1 MKQSKLLVWILRA
14 SWLCILGGMVVGL
27 VGCKIGL
34 GSEVDLVP
42 PELTIT
48 SPSNLQYV
56 PQSFTIEGTWSDNQG
71 IGEIVVTNA
80 STGATIGKASI
91 QGAEWSA
98 LVSLPEG
105 EQNIRVTA
113 YDKNQNSGQK
123 STRTITVLVDATSPY
138 VEKLELVR
146 LSGSRDV
153 PRPLDALKALD
164 PLSKENL
171 DLFHNGIVRIE
182 ASIAENFQ
190 MQNVTLHVLD
200 ELGQEVLV
208 LSNKSQNQFSPSF
221 ELTQEMLTQKNPM
234 YASGRHYF
242 RLFMEANDGAGNK
255 NTDQFYWFCWYAEAD
270 TPKIVPMPAVTD
282 GRIVVPAGNMVTFDF
297 YDDDGLGVVQ
307 VNKITIDQW
316 NNVSGSS
323 DEDKLQFLMQNENE
337 RQSLLGPSIVG
348 SEGGRIKTHSL
359 GVGNTSGEYR
369 LVAMVRDVKNEGT
382 LTIWNAQ
389 VWPLL
394 VTDED
399 APVLFVNSPAQNTV
413 PVVDGNGSFNIEG
426 YVLDNRGTTSMLMA
440 WVPIGSSR
448 TEESVKAELANA
460 QLSVGKTSTLQ
471 DGTVLRRVAL
481 TTAADRV
488 VNGISYKQ
496 HTFQI
501 PLNIFTD
508 FIYNGNIQNDK
519 KQFQFYFLVQD
530 EDGNKTY
537 QSLVLLGDQ
546 TPPLITITYPSQDL
560 QVHDVSNNLVIQ
572 FSASKESGLA
582 IEVAELLDITN
593 SSNPQELSLSRSGNS
608 WSGTIDKSAL
618 TEGRRA
624 YRISVTDKLGNTA
637 VQQRTVILTS
647 LPALQYITSS
657 QSNGLYGTGQT
668 LLLQA
673 KFSRPVRVTGNPR
686 LRLRYS
692 SQDNSDKY
700 ASYTSGNGTDTLMFS
715 FTVPSGAES
724 SQLRTPSAPID
735 LNGGTIETTE
745 GQGGSALLPGINGVP
760 SLEEGDL
767 LQGRKNLAIDGVPP
781 VISSLTV
788 NPGHYRAGTTI
799 MATLKLSE
807 TVLVNGSPQLH
818 LVGTN
823 PIQFTGSFLQVSDD
837 TLTFAIGVSAGQTA
851 SPLSYNLSSCIPSDH
866 LSYITDLAGNKLSL
880 TTSNT
885 GQTGAYVDTTAPVAP
900 GVSGVTN
907 GAKYNNAVTITLT
920 GLESGAQGFYS
931 LNGGVSWLNYTGP
944 VTVGT
949 SGTYTLVARQRDAA
963 GNDSPMSNPIS
974 FEMNK
979 DFPNIEDLSC
989 ENPDGTYGVGN
1000 TLRFKLVFADKVRTI
1015 GSGAT
1020 ITIGSGSSAKT
1031 ATVVQNSTG
1040 ASVLYFE
1047 YTVAAGDTFIP
1058 VTVSAIN
1065 LVNVQDLYGN
1075 DSPGTI
1081 TVPSFN
1087 RPNLKIDGVPPAVSA
1102 RSPGINE
1109 ASTSSQITVTFNEP
1123 IFVES
1128 GLIEVRRTG
1137 NWYIPVVLTEAEFAT
1152 IYYSSAL
1159 TEADRQTLMFTEN
1172 GAPLLH
1178 PQTGQPVGPYR
1189 KITHGLKLSASTYV
1203 PDTATKYVLD
1213 FAFSAADNEAVTYTL
1228 DLNND
1233 GDTNDNGETRNIAA
1247 GAIRTVLEKTGYHK
1261 QTIDVASSAVRVSN
1275 NTVTI
1280 SLPKPLV
1287 RGRQW
1292 TVTIPAG
1299 AFRDG
1304 AGNINGEISWS
1315 FWSDKVATPV
1325 IRVDRYSHGWG
1336 AQEPVVSGGTIT
1348 SYRSVGNAD
1357 ISTVPTGY
1365 VRVRIDCETPDAT
1378 IQYGTLTKSSATVD
1392 PSGVGSNQIRSSAN
1406 ADATQTNLESINSST
1421 TYTGFFPLGDGALN
1435 TAIKYY
1441 IAAVANKAASG
1452 SDPALAASDRGYE
1465 GAFKSIIMYRDPE
1478 SNGNLRFQ
1486 GSNIKGGMPTI
1497 SGFPLRDADPDIRF
1511 SKYAYNTGTNWYWI
1525 SWEIVSTWYNQS
1537 VRSNWQQ
1544 GYYENS
1550 YGNYLYSYKKTY
1562 W

>member
-1 MKQSKLLVWILRA
+1 
-14 SWLCILGGMVVGL
+14 MVVGL

-234 YASGRHYF
+234 YASGRHCF
-242 RLFMEANDGAGNK
+242 RLTMEAYDQAGNK
-255 NTDQFYWFCWYAEAD
+255 NTDQFFWFCWYAEAD
-270 TPKIVPMPAVTD
+270 QPKVVHMPAVTE
-282 GRIVVPAGNMVTFDF
+282 GRIVVPSGNMVTFDF

-307 VNKITIDQW
+307 VKQLSVADW
-316 NNVSGSS
+316 NNVQGST
-323 DEDKLQFLMQNENE
+323 DEEKLNYLKNNDSA
-337 RQSLLGPSIVG
+337 RQTLLGASLVG

-359 GVGNTSGEYR
+359 SVGTTSGEYR
-369 LVAMVRDVKNEGT
+369 LVAMVQDVKNDGT
-382 LTIWNAQ
+382 SPLWNAQ

-399 APVLFVNSPAQNTV
+399 APVLFVQSPTQNTV
-413 PVVDGNGSFNIEG
+413 PAVDGDGTFTIQG

-440 WVPIGSSR
+440 WVPIGSYR
-448 TEESVKAELANA
+448 TEESVKNELDNA
-460 QLSVGKTSTLQ
+460 QLSVGQKSTLD

-488 VNGISYKQ
+488 VNGVPYKQ
-496 HTFQI
+496 HTFKI
-501 PLNIFTD
+501 PLNLFTD
-508 FIYNGNIQNDK
+508 FNYNGNIQNDIK
-519 KQFQFYFLVQD
+519 NFYFLVQD

-546 TPPLITITYPSQDL
+546 APPIITITYPYQEL
-560 QVHDVSNNLVIQ
+560 QVHDVSQDLVIQ
-572 FSASKESGLA
+572 FSASKESGLV
-582 IEVAELLDITN
+582 IEQARLEDITN

-692 SQDNSDKY
+692 PQDATDKY
-700 ASYTSGNGTDTLMFS
+700 AVYTSGNGTDTLMFS

-745 GQGGSALLPGINGVP
+745 DQGGSALLPGINGVP

-818 LVGTN
+818 LEGTN
-823 PIQFTGSFLQVSDD
+823 HAQFTGSFLQVADNV
-837 TLTFAIGVSAGQTA
+837 LTFSFGVSAGQTA
-851 SPLSYNLSSCIPSDH
+851 SPLSYNLASCIPSNQ
-866 LSYITDLAGNKLSL
+866 LSSITDLAGNPLVLS
-880 TTSNT
+880 TSGT
-885 GQTGAYVDTTAPVAP
+885 GVTGAYVDTTPPTAP
-900 GVSGVTN
+900 GVSGVTG
-907 GAKYNNAVTITLT
+907 GAKYNTPVTITLT
-920 GLESGAQGFYS
+920 DLESGAEGSYS

-1015 GSGAT
+1015 DSGAT
-1020 ITIGSGSSAKT
+1020 ITIGSGGAAKT
-1031 ATVVQNSTG
+1031 ATVVQDSTG
-1040 ASVLYFE
+1040 ASVLYFD
-1047 YTVAAGDTFIP
+1047 YTVAVGDTFDP

-1075 DSPGTI
+1075 SPGTI

-1087 RPNLKIDGVPPAVSA
+1087 RPNLKIDGVQPAVSA

-1137 NWYIPVVLTEAEFAT
+1137 NWYIPVVLTEAEFAA

-1159 TEADRQTLMFTEN
+1159 NEEDRQTLMFTEN

-1189 KITHGLKLSASTYV
+1189 KITHGLKLSGSTYV

-1213 FAFSAADNEAVTYTL
+1213 FPFSAADNQDVIYTL

-1233 GDTNDNGETRNIAA
+1233 GDTNDPGETRTIAA

-1261 QTIDVASSAVRVSN
+1261 QTIDVASSAVSVSN

-1304 AGNINGEISWS
+1304 AGKTNGEISWS

-1365 VRVRIDCETPDAT
+1365 VRVRIDCETPGAT
-1378 IQYGTLTKSSATVD
+1378 IQYGTLTKSSATVN
-1392 PSGVGSNQIRSSAN
+1392 PTGVGSNGYRVSTN
-1406 ADATQTNLESINSST
+1406 ADATEADLSAMTSST
-1421 TYTGFFPLGDGALN
+1421 TYTGFFPLGDGALD

-1441 IAAVANKAASG
+1441 IAAVATKEANG

-1465 GAFKSIIMYRDPE
+1465 GAFKSIIMYQQPG
-1478 SNGNLRFQ
+1478 SSGSLRFQ
-1486 GSNIKGGMPTI
+1486 GSNIQGGMPTI

-1511 SKYAYNTGTNWYWI
+1511 SKYAYNTGTDWYWI

-1550 YGNYLYSYKKTY
+1550 YGNYLYSYQKTY